1 MLSSMPLYFG
11 EKMSRV
17 GTVVVSS
24 YPDSEF
30 IDVGDSSIIFL
41 SEFSRFG
48 KIKSKPLID
57 SPIFSE
63 YLSGNGQSK
72 LS

>member
-1 MLSSMPLYFG
+1 MLSSIPLYFG

-30 IDVGDSSIIFL
+30 IDVGDSSIILVNFL
-41 SEFSRFG
+41 GLG
-48 KIKSKPLID
+48 K
-57 SPIFSE
+57 
-63 YLSGNGQSK
+63 
-72 LS
+72 